1 MFNTDHAYLL
11 KLFTGI
17 YMGIFEFF
25 MVFYSIF
32 RLFLIQV
39 CPYFTNPHFLK
50 NLDAHL

>member
-25 MVFYSIF
+25 MVFLQYFQIILDTNLP
-32 RLFLIQV
+32 LF
-39 CPYFTNPHFLK
+39 Y
-50 NLDAHL
+50 